1 MEKGFEVGTPRT
13 FRTRNWA
20 LGSGVSG
27 LCTGGTRVY
36 GELQRG
42 RVARVQ
48 GRMKNYG

>member
-36 GELQRG
+36 GECNEEEWLECRAG
-42 RVARVQ
+42 
-48 GRMKNYG
+48 